1 MTTPKRRYTMTARAE
16 KAQATRDRILS
27 SAMSIYTERPIED
40 FTLEDIARRA
50 ETTVQTVLRAYGSK
64 ENLVLE
70 ALDALAAQGQ
80 PAKASARGNV
90 AAAVRTIFDIY
101 ETAGDFVISRLAD
114 ERRHPQIKPSL
125 DRGRAAHFDWV
136 AQAFG
141 AQLHDRPDLFE
152 MLGVLTDVY
161 VWKLLRRDR
170 GLDRAAA
177 ESLVTTMITSVLKGS
192 SDGKSSLAQL
202 VGRRKS
208 PA

>member
-27 SAMSIYTERPIED
+27 SAMAIYMERPIED
-40 FTLEDIARRA
+40 FTLEDIAQRA

-70 ALDALAAQGQ
+70 ALDALAAQGM
-80 PAKASARGNV
+80 PAKATPSGDIAS
-90 AAAVRTIFDIY
+90 AVRTIFDVY
-101 ETAGDFVISRLAD
+101 ETAGDLVISRLAD
-114 ERRHPQIKPSL
+114 ERRHPQIKASL
-125 DRGRAAHFDWV
+125 DRGRAGHLDWV
-136 AQAFG
+136 AQTFAEH
-141 AQLHDRPDLFE
+141 LHDRPDLFE

-170 GLDRAAA
+170 SLDRAAA
-177 ESLVTTMITSVLKGS
+177 ESLVTTMIASVLKGC
-192 SDGKSSLAQL
+192 SDGKSSLAEL